1 MLSLVISFSYMHSFF
16 LNPWL
21 IPEIPLLLVG
31 RVGHQI
37 PVSCLSL
44 ASIFPSCPT
53 LCSFP
58 SQCPSS
64 DYLFL
69 SNNSKPQS
77 FKLTF
82 KKKHVMIL
90 RVSLLGSDQLLM
102 HFALT
107 GITQWQ
113 TAKGRDYLEEL
124 TKLLLLPWRGSLE
137 SWTQLFPPLL
147 HLVSLKM
154 KHLFLWS
161 LQQGIL
167 IS

>member
-1 MLSLVISFSYMHSFF
+1 MQRYAFSGDLFLLHALFL

-37 PVSCLSL
+37 PVYCLSS

-58 SQCPSS
+58 SQCLSS
-64 DYLFL
+64 DYLLL

-77 FKLTF
+77 FKITF
-82 KKKHVMIL
+82 FKKHVMIL
-90 RVSLLGSDQLLM
+90 RVSILGSDQLLI
-102 HFALT
+102 HFAPT

-113 TAKGRDYLEEL
+113 RAKGRDYLEEL
-124 TKLLLLPWRGSLE
+124 RKLLLLPWRGSLE
-137 SWTQLFPPLL
+137 SWISCLL
-147 HLVSLKM
+147 P
-154 KHLFLWS
+154 FCTWS
-161 LQQGIL
+161 R
-167 IS
+167 

>member
-37 PVSCLSL
+37 PVSCLSS
-44 ASIFPSCPT
+44 ASIFPSRPA

-58 SQCPSS
+58 GQCLSS
-64 DYLFL
+64 DCLLL

-77 FKLTF
+77 FKMTF
-82 KKKHVMIL
+82 FLKHVMIL
-90 RVSLLGSDQLLM
+90 RVSILGSYQLLI

-124 TKLLLLPWRGSLE
+124 RKLFLLPWRGSRE
-137 SWTQLFPPLL
+137 SWTQLSPPLL

-154 KHLFLWS
+154 QHLFLWS